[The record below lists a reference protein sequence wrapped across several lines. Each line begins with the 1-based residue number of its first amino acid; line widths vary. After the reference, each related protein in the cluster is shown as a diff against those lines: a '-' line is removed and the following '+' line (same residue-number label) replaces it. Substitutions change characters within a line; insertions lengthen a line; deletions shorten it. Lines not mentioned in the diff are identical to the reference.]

1 MKFLFVHQNF
11 PGQFLHIVRHLI
23 RSGTH
28 EVVFI
33 SENNDNVISG
43 VRRVIYRK
51 PVSPPDA
58 THPGAREFALALSRA
73 DAVAQAASTLKGLGF
88 TPDIIIGHHGWGELL
103 NLHDIFPASPIL
115 GYFEFFYHSD
125 GFDVGF
131 DPEFPTMPDML
142 PRIRA
147 KNAINLVALNNPG
160 WGQTPTLFQRSTYPS
175 WALDKISVLREGVDL
190 DLCSPDPKAARHTLH
205 IKDVTISPKDRLITY
220 VARDLEPYRGFHV
233 FMRSLPRIL
242 KECPKARV
250 VLVGGDGVSYGARL
264 AHTTWRQYM
273 LAELQGQLDLDR
285 VHFVGKVTY
294 DEFRALLKRSDAHV
308 YLTYPFVASWSL
320 REAMAMGCAIVGSAT
335 EPVNEF
341 IEDGSTGLLAPF
353 LEPRKIADAVLT
365 LLDNRK
371 QAQML
376 REAARTQAEATL
388 CLNDYLTRYEDLIE
402 QVSGLSPSAD
412 VAPQPRKRSPRKPV
426 AQSAAA
432 SKKSS
437 PSKAVPKTPVSAKSR
452 SGTLLPT

>member
-23 RSGTH
+23 RSEAH

-33 SENNDNVISG
+33 SESNENIISG

-51 PVSPPDA
+51 PVAPPEA

-73 DAVAQAASTLKGLGF
+73 DAVAQAASTLKDLGF
-88 TPDIIIGHHGWGELL
+88 VPDIIIGHHGWGELL
-103 NLHDIFPASPIL
+103 NLQDIFPASPIL

-131 DPEFPTMPDML
+131 DPEFPTVPDML

-147 KNAINLVALNNPG
+147 KNAVNLVALNNPG

-190 DLCSPDPKAARHTLH
+190 ELCSPDSKAARHTLH
-205 IKDVTISPKDRLITY
+205 IKDVTISPKDRLVTY

-242 KECPKARV
+242 KECPKARIV
-250 VLVGGDGVSYGARL
+250 MVGGDGVSYGARL

-273 LAELQGQLDLDR
+273 LSELQGQIDLDR

-320 REAMAMGCAIVGSAT
+320 REAMAMGCAIVGSDT
-335 EPVNEF
+335 DPVREF
-341 IEDGSTGLLAPF
+341 IESGRTGLLAPF

-365 LLDNRK
+365 LLDNSK
-371 QAQML
+371 QAKIL
-376 REAARTQAEATL
+376 REGARAQAEATL
-388 CLNDYLTRYEDLIE
+388 CLNDYLMRYEDLIE

-412 VAPQPRKRSPRKPV
+412 AAPSPRKRGSRKPTQ
-426 AQSAAA
+426 QSAAA
-432 SKKSS
+432 SRKSRPAPVTAKTTS
-437 PSKAVPKTPVSAKSR
+437 TAKTRSKA
-452 SGTLLPT
+452 LLPT